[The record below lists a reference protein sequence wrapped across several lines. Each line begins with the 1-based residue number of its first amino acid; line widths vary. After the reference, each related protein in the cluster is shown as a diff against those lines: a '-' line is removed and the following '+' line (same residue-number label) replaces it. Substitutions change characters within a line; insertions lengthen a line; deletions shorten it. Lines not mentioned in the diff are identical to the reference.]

1 MPDKYSIRKQ
11 TDPPVSNDPKVL
23 NLYLKDETD
32 AIVQTIMNKLHPKSM
47 TWLETM
53 LKSPEW
59 FDHPQIQNIVKLFMR
74 DRNEIYHETFN
85 DLNMA
90 DDVNA
95 PEKTVTDAAK
105 ALKNKGLSV
114 KERLTGKVSPE
125 YQTLMEMIDD
135 GDTRWKRNQS
145 ISLAAQLKSFEDV
158 WRKKG
163 ATDEVIRVWKLY
175 RQSYDKALDI
185 MTQQLRDMID
195 QLTEEARLRGEKP
208 DLSELRHTLN

>member
-1 MPDKYSIRKQ
+1 LPDKYSIRKQ